1 MAWPPCPALLCDHE
15 RTSGNS
21 EQQSLVVQYIDI
33 AVGVTSIVLPLIV
46 LIVQFVQTINKLKRE
61 RREVFFQIAT
71 PLEQRRGAGFSE
83 EELELNSERGQ
94 VNDDEKMIGKK
105 NQDEEENEEDEDKK
119 KNELKDGEKEETKS
133 QKAKREAEEKK
144 KAEEEE
150 KKKKKKK
157 DRNGLAP
164 QQIDLL
170 NKINKMSNFIPN
182 SFYVRVVIGIILI
195 VDEGPWIDSR
205 HLSSDMGLIQAL
217 LASEITYYNAIDIL
231 ANQGSSS
238 QNVIPTGDQIFDG
251 LSVEPTMKKGSSANA
266 LMFES
271 TECMPLDAAD
281 CAVENRIY

>member
-133 QKAKREAEEKK
+133 QKAKRGRGEEEGRGGREKK
-144 KAEEEE
+144 E
-150 KKKKKKK
+150 KKK

-195 VDEGPWIDSR
+195 VGGGV
-205 HLSSDMGLIQAL
+205 SSHPQKDH
-217 LASEITYYNAIDIL
+217 
-231 ANQGSSS
+231 GSTADTSH
-238 QNVIPTGDQIFDG
+238 PTW
-251 LSVEPTMKKGSSANA
+251 A
-266 LMFES
+266 
-271 TECMPLDAAD
+271 
-281 CAVENRIY
+281 

>member
-150 KKKKKKK
+150 KKRKRRRTETVWR
-157 DRNGLAP
+157 RN
-164 QQIDLL
+164 
-170 NKINKMSNFIPN
+170 
-182 SFYVRVVIGIILI
+182 RLI
-195 VDEGPWIDSR
+195 CSTKSTKCQTSSQTLSTWSIVPSAEGPWIDSR

-266 LMFES
+266 LMFE
-271 TECMPLDAAD
+271 
-281 CAVENRIY
+281 V